1 MKLVFV
7 VQANYYNWEGSLD
20 FSVKQLYGKPVFYWV
35 VKKILDA
42 WPGAAVVIA
51 APDLEE
57 NRMMQPHA
65 DELGVK
71 LYYGAEQNVLDR
83 LMESARLLDADSIV
97 RVLGQHYFFDTDL
110 VEKMIEQMETGDYDV
125 VKAPDD
131 FEIKFTAEV
140 VTLSALERLHTMI
153 GSDPELGSRSDVII
167 SPVHYIASHPH
178 LFKVCIIIDTPV
190 YTTEELHAKRKEAG
204 KIYDMYDGD
213 HIPFLT
219 ANPSDSALFRHYE
232 IAAEYID
239 SDSAVLD
246 IACGDGYGS
255 NYLAGIAD
263 KVIGVDL
270 SETQIEAAKERYS
283 AVNLSFSTGD
293 ATDLPF
299 ADDSFDA
306 ITSMETIEHIDDDA
320 AYLEELWRILAPGGR
335 FIISTP
341 QNSIGSVPLIPTH
354 VREYALDD
362 FKKLL
367 EANRFEIIK
376 MVGFKAGNLTIE
388 DDVIG
393 SGMMAVCLKSET

>member
-20 FSVKQLYGKPVFYWV
+20 FSVKPLYDKPVFYWV

-57 NRMMQPHA
+57 NRVMQPHA

-83 LMESARLLDADSIV
+83 LIEAGRLSGAESIV

-110 VEKMIEQMETGDYDV
+110 VGKMMEQMATGGYDV

-140 VTLSALERLHTMI
+140 VKMSALESLQEMI
-153 GSDPELGSRSDVII
+153 GTNAELGQRSDVLI
-167 SPVHYIASHPH
+167 SPVHYIASHSE
-178 LFKVCIIIDTPV
+178 LFNVSILTDLPV
-190 YTTEELHAKRKEAG
+190 YTTKELYAKREEAA

-239 SDSAVLD
+239 SDSVVLD

-255 NYLAGIAD
+255 SYLAGIAA
-263 KVIGVDL
+263 KVVGVDV
-270 SETQIEAAKERYS
+270 SEKQVEAAGERYR
-283 AVNLSFSTGD
+283 AANLGFFTGD
-293 ATDLPF
+293 ATNTSF
-299 ADDSFDA
+299 ADGSFDV
-306 ITSMETIEHIDDDA
+306 ITSMETIEHIEDDK
-320 AYLEELWRILAPGGR
+320 AYLKELWRVLKPNGR
-335 FIISTP
+335 FILSTP

-354 VREYALDD
+354 VREYALEE
-362 FKKLL
+362 FKELL
-367 EANRFEIIK
+367 GANGFEIVR

-388 DDVIG
+388 GDAVG
-393 SGMMAVCLKSET
+393 SGMMAICRKSGA